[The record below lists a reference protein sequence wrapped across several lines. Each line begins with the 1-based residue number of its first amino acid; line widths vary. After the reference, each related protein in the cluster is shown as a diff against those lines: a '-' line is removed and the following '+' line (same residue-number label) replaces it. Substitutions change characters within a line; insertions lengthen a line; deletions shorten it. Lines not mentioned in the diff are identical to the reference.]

1 MKVPEGA
8 EGPPR
13 GLPRVS
19 GSAPRDPWEH
29 QREHLITKRTPKVVS
44 WDQHVSFGGLKW
56 VLQDQNGSLQR
67 PKMGF
72 EEDVVGSF
80 WVMWAF
86 LPAQFSKNWSI
97 SFFEKVTLLNLMP
110 STSPN
115 WGGGFPGG
123 SSYSP
128 PAPRLSRVGPES
140 EGVPFLGHVALLIA
154 ELFQKR

>member
-13 GLPRVS
+13 GLLRVS

-44 WDQHVSFGGLKW
+44 WDQHVPFGGLKW
-56 VLQDQNGSLQR
+56 VPQDQNGSLKR

-86 LPAQFSKNWSI
+86 LLAQLLKNWSI
-97 SFFEKVTLLNLMP
+97 NVFEKVM
-110 STSPN
+110 
-115 WGGGFPGG
+115 
-123 SSYSP
+123 
-128 PAPRLSRVGPES
+128 
-140 EGVPFLGHVALLIA
+140 FLT
-154 ELFQKR
+154 